1 MDTSSIQPV
10 GYSLALSPA
19 ISAQEASERRQVMQ
33 AAKTVNDS
41 GVLGRN
47 QLVFLVDRKTH
58 RPIIRVEDRQ
68 THAVVFQA
76 PPEYVLRLAENL
88 GNPAQTS
95 DSLADM

>member
-10 GYSLALSPA
+10 GYSLPA
-19 ISAQEASERRQVMQ
+19 APVISAQEASERRQVIQ
-33 AAKTVNDS
+33 AAQTVNDS
-41 GVLGRN
+41 GVLGQN
-47 QLVFLVDRKTH
+47 QLVFLVDRRTH

-68 THAVVFQA
+68 THAVVFQV

-95 DSLADM
+95 DSLADT